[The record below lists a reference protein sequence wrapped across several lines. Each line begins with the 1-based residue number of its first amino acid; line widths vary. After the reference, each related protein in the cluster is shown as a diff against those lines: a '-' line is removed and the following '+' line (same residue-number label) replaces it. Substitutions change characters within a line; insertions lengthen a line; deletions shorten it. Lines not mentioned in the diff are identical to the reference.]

1 MVRCGLISRDYGSST
16 WFPNSKLQNQSS
28 IDKSAITNTFGKGV
42 SVTLLSI
49 NLTWLHCIFIMQK
62 CSDNNTTQTHPF
74 FLFFRTHFV
83 ESIPFTQGNGN
94 FWKPVED
101 AFTLTVPR
109 SVLHTRIVIP
119 LRASTIS
126 HTIQIG
132 ASYPGEA
139 GSDAG
144 RRTVQ
149 GCTVC
154 GPAFWWWRVDEL
166 GPTSRC
172 KLHQGHE
179 CGSPPWNSRWGGHKL
194 VSDSLF

>member
-1 MVRCGLISRDYGSST
+1 MVRCGLITRDYGSST

-42 SVTLLSI
+42 SVTL
-49 NLTWLHCIFIMQK
+49 HCIMQK
-62 CSDNNTTQTHPF
+62 CSDYNATQTHPF
-74 FLFFRTHFV
+74 FLFFFELILLSLFRFV
-83 ESIPFTQGNGN
+83 FIPTQGNGN

-101 AFTLTVPR
+101 AFTLTVPL

-154 GPAFWWWRVDEL
+154 GPAFWWGRVDEL

-172 KLHQGHE
+172 KLRQGHE